1 MYKGAGGSYSV
12 WEEHRQRNPGSFS
25 TTQAKNFDDWALQS
39 GHIQIS
45 PARVAAGQ
53 TLQHDDTAY
62 SGAGP
67 STESWADQTILQHR
81 SPAQVAATGS
91 TRSGTLESGSGLT

>member
-1 MYKGAGGSYSV
+1 MAVNRTITGPREI
-12 WEEHRQRNPGSFS
+12 WLEHLSINPGSF
-25 TTQAKNFDDWALQS
+25 TTTAAKTFDDWGLHS
-39 GHIQIS
+39 GHYQIS

-67 STESWADQTILQHR
+67 IEESWHQRYRSNL
-81 SPAQVAATGS
+81 SPAKVTASATGALHE
-91 TRSGTLESGSGLT
+91 GQLT

>member
-1 MYKGAGGSYSV
+1 MAINKAVTGPREDWLIHLQS
-12 WEEHRQRNPGSFS
+12 NPGSF
-25 TTQAKNFDDWALQS
+25 TVTAAKTFDDFGLQS
-39 GHIQIS
+39 GHYQLS

-67 STESWADQTILQHR
+67 IEESWHQRYRNNL
-81 SPAQVAATGS
+81 SPAKVTAAATGALHE
-91 TRSGTLESGSGLT
+91 GQLT

>member
-1 MYKGAGGSYSV
+1 MYKAPGQSLSV
-12 WEEHRQRNPGSFS
+12 WLEHLKNNPGSF
-25 TTQAKNFDDWALQS
+25 TTNPAKTFDDWALQS
-39 GHIQIS
+39 GHYQIS

-67 STESWADQTILQHR
+67 SQESWDDRTILQHR
-81 SPAQVAATGS
+81 SPAQVAATGA
-91 TRSGTLESGSGLT
+91 TRNGSFESGSLT

>member
-1 MYKGAGGSYSV
+1 MYKAPGQSLPH
-12 WEEHRQRNPGSFS
+12 WPDHLKNNPGSF
-25 TTQAKNFDDWALQS
+25 TTTAAKTFDDWGLQS
-39 GHIQIS
+39 GHFQIS

-67 STESWADQTILQHR
+67 SQENWLERAVDSHP
-81 SPAQVAATGS
+81 SPAQVAAGHVNP
-91 TRSGTLESGSGLT
+91 SGSFEKGQLT